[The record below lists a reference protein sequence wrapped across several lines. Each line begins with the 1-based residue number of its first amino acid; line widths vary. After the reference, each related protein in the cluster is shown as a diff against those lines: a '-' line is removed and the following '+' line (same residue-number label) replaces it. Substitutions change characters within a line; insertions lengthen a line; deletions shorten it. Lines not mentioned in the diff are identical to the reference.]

1 MMQNMMYNPGMQQMQ
16 QQQGMPQL
24 TTAPQMPQQGGNNKY
39 SFNHLKDLDLVG
51 HPCLVVA
58 LCHNHL
64 CSAVE
69 ALAADLDLNHP
80 CLVAEDMVVASA
92 DLLCLEAVDSAA
104 TSVAVVDSVDPQC
117 LAVAVLAEALEDLLC
132 MAEAS
137 EEVSAVVDL
146 PSSAVDFQAWAEDLE
161 AASQVWAAVWVEA
174 LEAIHSVINSAV
186 DVVDSAAIH
195 FKVAA

>member
-1 MMQNMMYNPGMQQMQ
+1 M
-16 QQQGMPQL
+16 
-24 TTAPQMPQQGGNNKY
+24 
-39 SFNHLKDLDLVG
+39 
-51 HPCLVVA
+51 
-58 LCHNHL
+58 
-64 CSAVE
+64 E

-117 LAVAVLAEALEDLLC
+117 LAVAVLAEALEDLLNSAAVAVLLDHLC

-137 EEVSAVVDL
+137 EEASAVVDL